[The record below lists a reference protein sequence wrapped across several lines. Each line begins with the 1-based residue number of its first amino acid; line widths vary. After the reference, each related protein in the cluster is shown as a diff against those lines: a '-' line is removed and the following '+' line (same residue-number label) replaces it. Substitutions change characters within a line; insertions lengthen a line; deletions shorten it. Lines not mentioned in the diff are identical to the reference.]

1 MQQPQ
6 MLENRMVVDEQ
17 WEFLERNY
25 RPFPPNRRERRLQR
39 VIDEMEYESMKG
51 EGDGNIV

>member
-39 VIDEMEYESMKG
+39 VIDEMEYENMKG
-51 EGDGNIV
+51 EEDGNIV